1 MIGQNIN
8 QYTFPKLYLQ
18 PINQYWDIFLASDEN
33 DYDEEIVFS
42 ENIIAYFDGNRLPI
56 QIDIN
61 DLDSSPDYT
70 LTYKNYNPNNL
81 LTSTNIWNPNNLDL
95 TCFTAFT
102 VCDIGLT
109 GTDNGLVDQLT
120 GETIELTNGIL
131 SNSDRFDRLKFGRNF
146 KMFQVT
152 GYTSQPNERF
162 SGYSAT
168 TLYEIISKTGD
179 TEGVYHELYGGFYQG
194 FYKLFGY
201 EYDIIPNRVSK
212 GWTMEFLIKP
222 RLFNEFT
229 PSLGEATLNDF
240 YPNNKNI
247 FFYLGS
253 RAENK
258 YYHFADGSPTS
269 DSGYTRVTSGLT
281 CLETCVCSDTGVTN
295 SDCISVYPNSTP
307 TNNKKY
313 YPCDNYENP
322 IIGEEDDPAMDVLSN
337 AIAFKLCDDP
347 SNPKIGVRVLRFVG
361 DCEMTGSC
369 ENTGITYV
377 TGYTITDYC
386 SPNGIYDVCQSGNTF
401 VDEEH
406 WIQIDVVFER
416 YEYFDICHLLYKGG
430 LALITKKEYLESLV
444 GNTVNLISPPI
455 THTNIEP
462 DQIEIVQLNERWLIE
477 KKDRMGVLKI
487 FVNGMKFF
495 EIPDFEEIIPR
506 PLNTRKE
513 RQVGVPF
520 NISVGGGTQG
530 LHENLIFSGCPTN
543 LTNNY
548 IQDPEL
554 IPNEILSATTLSGLT
569 TNILLEQNFGGT
581 FEGALAQFRM
591 YIEPLT
597 SAHIQH
603 NFRILKDKFNLFD
616 YFCDKC

>member
-18 PINQYWDIFLASDEN
+18 PINQYWDIFLASDER
-33 DYDEEIVFS
+33 DYDDEIVS
-42 ENIIAYFDGNRLPI
+42 SDELIAYFDGNRLPI

-61 DLDSSPDYT
+61 DLRSAPELT
-70 LTYKNYNPNNL
+70 LNYKDYNPSNIL
-81 LTSTNIWNPNNLDL
+81 LSTNFWNVNNLDL

-109 GTDNGLVDQLT
+109 GTDNGLVSEMT
-120 GETIELTNGIL
+120 GETITLTNGL
-131 SNSDRFDRLKFGRNF
+131 LDQSEKFDRLKFDRNF

-152 GYTSQPNERF
+152 GYTSEPNQRF

-168 TLYEIISKTGD
+168 TLYEIISKTGT
-179 TEGVYHELYGGFYQG
+179 TEGLYHELYGGFYQG

-201 EYDIIPNRVSK
+201 DYDILPNRMSK
-212 GWTMEFLIKP
+212 GWTVELLLKP
-222 RLFNEFT
+222 RLFNEFS
-229 PSLGEATLNDF
+229 PSSGETTLNDY

-258 YYHFADGSPTS
+258 YYHYADGTPQS

-281 CLETCVCSDTGVTN
+281 CLETCSCSDTGVTN
-295 SDCISVYPNSTP
+295 SDCISVYPDMVMD
-307 TNNKKY
+307 NKKY
-313 YPCDNYENP
+313 YPCEQYNEP
-322 IIGEEDDPAMDVLSN
+322 IVGEETDPAMDSMSN
-337 AIAFKLCDDP
+337 AIALKFCGDL
-347 SNPKIGVRVLRFVG
+347 SNPQIGVRVLRFVG

-369 ENTGITYV
+369 ETTGMTYV
-377 TGYTITDYC
+377 SGYTITDYC
-386 SPNGIYDVCQSGNTF
+386 SPNGIYDVCESGSTF

-406 WIQIDVVFER
+406 WLQIDVVFER
-416 YEYFDICHLLYKGG
+416 YSYLDECDLIYKGG
-430 LALITKKEYLESLV
+430 LGLITKTKYLESLV

-455 THTNIEP
+455 THNDITPE
-462 DQIEIVQLNERWLIE
+462 QIEIVKLNERWLIE
-477 KKDRMGVLKI
+477 KKYRSGVLK
-487 FVNGMKFF
+487 FYVNGMKFF

-520 NISVGGGTQG
+520 NISIGGGTQG
-530 LHENLIFSGCPTN
+530 LHGNLIFSACPID
-543 LTNNY
+543 LINNY

-554 IPNEILSATTLSGLT
+554 IPNEILSGTTLSGLT

-597 SAHIQH
+597 AAHIQH
-603 NFRILKDKFNLFD
+603 NFRLLKNKFNLFD
-616 YFCDKC
+616 FFCDKC